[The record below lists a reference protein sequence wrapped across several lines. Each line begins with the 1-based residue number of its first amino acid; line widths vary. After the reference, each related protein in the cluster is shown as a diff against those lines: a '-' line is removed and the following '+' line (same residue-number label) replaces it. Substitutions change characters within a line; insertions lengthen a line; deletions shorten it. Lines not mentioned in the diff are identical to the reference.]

1 MYLTDR
7 SAPSGADTEQGR
19 RRGPGPKVAPVVLVL
34 GTVSLIT
41 DISSEMVTAVLP
53 LYLVSTLGFTPLLF
67 GTLDGVYNGAGAL
80 VQLTGGHLAD
90 RVRNHKLMA
99 GLGYGL
105 SALCKPLLLIASSLG
120 ALGTVLALDRTGK
133 GLRTA
138 PRDAMISL
146 STPPENQGRA
156 FGVHRAMDTTG
167 AMLGPLAAFLILSVA
182 TDGYDAVFGV
192 SACVA
197 ALGVIVLVLFVPGRE
212 ERARAGGEGAR
223 TGGGGVRAGGAGVRA
238 GGVGAASEGG
248 GAAAGGASVWTDG
261 GGARADGAGGARA
274 DGAGGARADG
284 ASVPTEGA
292 GARAGGVGVPAGG
305 AGAATDRAGAR
316 AGGAGA
322 ALDGGGVPAGGAGAA
337 TDRAGVRAGGGGV
350 PAGGAGAATDR
361 AGARAD
367 RAGAALDGV
376 GVPAGGAGAAP
387 GAASVADGKRPV
399 RVREA
404 LALLRL
410 PRLRA
415 LAGCAALLGL
425 TTVSDAFVYLLL
437 QRRAGIGE
445 QWFTL
450 LPLGTA
456 VVFLLLAVPVGA
468 LADRIGRRT
477 VFLTGHMGLLTAY
490 ALLLWAPATPALP
503 FLVLALHGTF
513 YAATDGVLPATLADI
528 VPEQLRASGLAIV
541 GTCQALARFCCSLA
555 FGAAWTV
562 WGDGPA
568 LAGAAIGLLC
578 CAAVAGK
585 LLRPA
590 ARTR

>member
-7 SAPSGADTEQGR
+7 SAPAEADSEQGR
-19 RRGPGPKVAPVVLVL
+19 RRGPGHRVAPVVLVL
-34 GTVSLIT
+34 GSVSLIT

-53 LYLVSTLGFTPLLF
+53 LYLVSTLGFTPLVF
-67 GTLDGVYNGAGAL
+67 GTLDGVYNGVSAL

-105 SALCKPLLLIASSLG
+105 SALCKPLLLLVSSVG

-146 STPPENQGRA
+146 STPSEKQGRA

-167 AMLGPLAAFLILSVA
+167 AMLGPLAAFFILRAA

-197 ALGVIVLVLFVPGRE
+197 VLGVLVLVLFVPGR
-212 ERARAGGEGAR
+212 RRDARSADAG
-223 TGGGGVRAGGAGVRA
+223 TVAGK
-238 GGVGAASEGG
+238 
-248 GAAAGGASVWTDG
+248 
-261 GGARADGAGGARA
+261 
-274 DGAGGARADG
+274 
-284 ASVPTEGA
+284 P
-292 GARAGGVGVPAGG
+292 
-305 AGAATDRAGAR
+305 
-316 AGGAGA
+316 
-322 ALDGGGVPAGGAGAA
+322 
-337 TDRAGVRAGGGGV
+337 
-350 PAGGAGAATDR
+350 
-361 AGARAD
+361 
-367 RAGAALDGV
+367 
-376 GVPAGGAGAAP
+376 
-387 GAASVADGKRPV
+387 PV

-437 QRRAGIGE
+437 QRRAGIADE
-445 QWFTL
+445 WFPL

-456 VVFLLLAVPVGA
+456 AVFLLLAVPLGA

-477 VFLTGHMGLLTAY
+477 VFLAGHVSLLTGY

-503 FLVLALHGTF
+503 FLVLALHGLF
-513 YAATDGVLPATLADI
+513 YAATDGVLPAALADI

-541 GTCQALARFCCSLA
+541 GTSQALARFCCSLA
-555 FGAAWTV
+555 FGAAWTM

-568 LAGAAIGLLC
+568 LAGSAIGLLC
-578 CAAVAGK
+578 CAVVAGVV
-585 LLRPA
+585 LRPA
-590 ARTR
+590 GETR

>member
-7 SAPSGADTEQGR
+7 SAPPKAGAADQGR
-19 RRGPGPKVAPVVLVL
+19 RRGPVSGVAPVVLVL

-53 LYLVSTLGFTPLLF
+53 LYLVTTLGFSPLGF
-67 GTLDGVYNGAGAL
+67 GTLDGVYNGVSAL

-105 SALCKPLLLIASSLG
+105 SALCKPLLLLAGSVG

-146 STPPENQGRA
+146 STPAGRQGRA

-167 AMLGPLAAFLILSVA
+167 ALLGPLTAFLILRA
-182 TDGYDAVFGV
+182 AADGYDAVFGV

-197 ALGVIVLVLFVPGRE
+197 VLGVLVLVLFVPGRR
-212 ERARAGGEGAR
+212 RAP
-223 TGGGGVRAGGAGVRA
+223 
-238 GGVGAASEGG
+238 
-248 GAAAGGASVWTDG
+248 D
-261 GGARADGAGGARA
+261 
-274 DGAGGARADG
+274 
-284 ASVPTEGA
+284 
-292 GARAGGVGVPAGG
+292 
-305 AGAATDRAGAR
+305 
-316 AGGAGA
+316 
-322 ALDGGGVPAGGAGAA
+322 
-337 TDRAGVRAGGGGV
+337 
-350 PAGGAGAATDR
+350 
-361 AGARAD
+361 
-367 RAGAALDGV
+367 
-376 GVPAGGAGAAP
+376 AP
-387 GAASVADGKRPV
+387 GAPEEGTAGRQPV

-437 QRRAGIGE
+437 QRRAGIAE
-445 QWFTL
+445 EWFPL

-456 VVFLLLAVPVGA
+456 AVFLLLAVPVGA

-477 VFLTGHMGLLTAY
+477 VFLAGHAVLLTGY
-490 ALLLWAPATPALP
+490 ALLLWAPAAPALP
-503 FLVLALHGTF
+503 FLVLALHGVF
-513 YAATDGVLPATLADI
+513 YAATDGVLPAALAGV
-528 VPEQLRASGLAIV
+528 VPDHLRASGLAIV
-541 GTCQALARFCCSLA
+541 GTSQALARFCCSLA
-555 FGAAWTV
+555 FGAAWTL
-562 WGDGPA
+562 WGPGPA
-568 LAGAAIGLLC
+568 LAGSAAGLLC
-578 CAAVAGK
+578 CAVAAGVV
-585 LLRPA
+585 LRPA
-590 ARTR
+590 DEAR

>member
-7 SAPSGADTEQGR
+7 SAPQRADTEEGR
-19 RRGPGPKVAPVVLVL
+19 RRGLRSRAAPVVFVL

-53 LYLVSTLGFTPLLF
+53 LYLVTTLGFSPLGF
-67 GTLDGVYNGAGAL
+67 GALDGVYNGVSAL
-80 VQLTGGHLAD
+80 VQLLGGHLAD
-90 RVRNHKLMA
+90 RVRNHKLIA

-105 SALCKPLLLIASSLG
+105 SALCKPLLLLASSIG
-120 ALGTVLALDRTGK
+120 TLGTVLALERTGK

-146 STPPENQGRA
+146 STAPENQGRA

-167 AMLGPLAAFLILSVA
+167 AMLGPLAAFFILRAA

-197 ALGVIVLVLFVPGRE
+197 ALGVLVLILFVPGRQQT
-212 ERARAGGEGAR
+212 ARP
-223 TGGGGVRAGGAGVRA
+223 
-238 GGVGAASEGG
+238 
-248 GAAAGGASVWTDG
+248 DG
-261 GGARADGAGGARA
+261 RQGTPDDSRPVDAPA
-274 DGAGGARADG
+274 
-284 ASVPTEGA
+284 VPTPRGEQRNA
-292 GARAGGVGVPAGG
+292 QPAEPSSET
-305 AGAATDRAGAR
+305 A
-316 AGGAGA
+316 
-322 ALDGGGVPAGGAGAA
+322 
-337 TDRAGVRAGGGGV
+337 
-350 PAGGAGAATDR
+350 
-361 AGARAD
+361 
-367 RAGAALDGV
+367 
-376 GVPAGGAGAAP
+376 
-387 GAASVADGKRPV
+387 KRPV
-399 RVREA
+399 DIREA

-456 VVFLLLAVPVGA
+456 VVFLLLAMPVGA

-477 VFLTGHMGLLTAY
+477 VFLAGHAVLLTAY

-503 FLVLALHGTF
+503 PLVLALHGMF
-513 YAATDGVLPATLADI
+513 YAATDGVLPAALADI

-541 GTCQALARFCCSLA
+541 GTSQALARFCCSLA
-555 FGAAWTV
+555 FGAAWTA

-568 LAGAAIGLLC
+568 LAGAAVGLLC
-578 CAAVAGK
+578 CATVAG
-585 LLRPA
+585 LALRPTA
-590 ARTR
+590 GTRS